1 MKHATLTRKAV
12 LCLALATAWQAQA
25 AEEAESTKGAEH
37 TLQTVKVFATE
48 ENSWRAGSIGVGAF
62 RDTPAKEVPMTVN
75 VIDRDLLD
83 TQQANSLYEA
93 MKNTAGVTRAQ
104 LGATAYDNLSIRG
117 LLVDNRSSYRLNGGL
132 PIVNLIDL
140 PLENKERVEVLKGV
154 GGLYYGFVPPSGI
167 INLVTKRAG
176 STPVTALQFSTDDN
190 GSFVTGVDVGRRFG
204 SEGQFGARVNIVGG
218 ELKSAVEGADGDRHL
233 FAGAFDWN
241 VTDRW
246 LLKLDVEDI
255 AKDVVEQSSILALA
269 PVDGKIPLPRIP
281 DPKKLI
287 APDWANYDAKEQNV
301 QLRSDFALTDNWV
314 WTVEVGRSELERDRN
329 FSRMLNYNVTT
340 GEGTLQVFR
349 GKDQEF
355 INRSARTEL
364 AGRFETGPVKHDFT
378 FGHSRNTLSTA
389 LGNTVTSSFAQNLYD
404 PRDIPETA
412 VTHGPNARRSFTHD
426 RGWYVFDRA
435 ALGDW
440 LLIAGARA
448 SEFEFEHATDESQDY
463 TKRKVSP
470 TVAAVWKVTPAT
482 NLYAG
487 YLEGM
492 EDGGIARPTAINAGT
507 SLEPLVTRQWEGGVK
522 TEWGGVQANAAVFQI
537 ERPMNG
543 EVDRIYQRLGE
554 ARLRG
559 VELSAGGQISP
570 RWGIF
575 SSLQWMDAEFTRA
588 ENDQSIVG
596 NRPANTPR
604 ITASLFVEHR
614 LAAIPGLALSAGA
627 YYTGKREVNAFNQ
640 AEVDGY
646 TRYDLGARYRTKVAS
661 KQLDLAATVE
671 NVTDERYWAA
681 AGDSKVDSNAPLL
694 AVGMPRTL
702 RLSAKLSF

>member
-1 MKHATLTRKAV
+1 MRLKPLARLITAALLAACGSVHAQEKQLDAV
-12 LCLALATAWQAQA
+12 
-25 AEEAESTKGAEH
+25 E
-37 TLQTVKVFATE
+37 VFATD
-48 ENSWRAGSIGVGAF
+48 SGWRAGSIGVGTF

-75 VIDRDLLD
+75 IVDRDLLD
-83 TQQANSLYEA
+83 AQQANSLYEA
-93 MKNTAGVTRAQ
+93 LKNTAGVTRAQ

-117 LLVDNRSSYRLNGGL
+117 LLVENRSNYRLNGGL

-176 STPVTALQFSTDDN
+176 STPVTAVQVSTDDN
-190 GSFVTGVDVGRRFG
+190 GSAVVGLDVGRRFG
-204 SEGQFGARVNIVGG
+204 ADDQFGARVNIVGG
-218 ELKSAVEGADGDRHL
+218 ELESAVEGADGDRRL
-233 FAGAFDWN
+233 VAGAFDWS

-255 AKDVVEQSSILALA
+255 AKDVVEQSSILALRS
-269 PVDGKIPLPRIP
+269 VNGKIPLPRIP
-281 DPKKLI
+281 DPRKLI
-287 APDWANYDAKEQNV
+287 APDWANYDAKEQNA
-301 QLRSDFALTDNWV
+301 QLRSDFALTDNWI

-329 FSRMLNYNVTT
+329 FSQMINYDVTT
-340 GEGTLQVFR
+340 GEGTLQIFR
-349 GKDQEF
+349 GQDQEF
-355 INRSARTEL
+355 TNRNARTEL

-378 FGHSRNTLSTA
+378 FGYARNTLSQS
-389 LGNTVTSSFAQNLYD
+389 LGNTVTVNVAQNLYN
-404 PRDIPETA
+404 PRGIPETA
-412 VTHGPNARRSFTHD
+412 VIHGPNARHSHTHD

-440 LLIAGARA
+440 LLITGARA
-448 SEFEFEHATDESQDY
+448 SEFEFEHAMDKSQDY

-470 TVAAVWKVTPAT
+470 TIAAVWKITPAT

-492 EDGGIARPTAINAGT
+492 EDGGIARPAADNAGT

-522 TEWGGVQANAAVFQI
+522 TDWRGVQTNAAVFQI

-543 EVDRIYQRLGE
+543 EINNIYQRLGE

-575 SSLQWMDAEFTRA
+575 SSVQWIDAEFTEA

-596 NRPANTPR
+596 NRPANTPEV
-604 ITASLFVEHR
+604 TASLFAEHR
-614 LAAIPGLALSAGA
+614 LAGVPGLALSAGA
-627 YYTGKREVNAFNQ
+627 YYTGSARSIRR
-640 AEVDGY
+640 
-646 TRYDLGARYRTKVAS
+646 TRPKSTATPATTS
-661 KQLDLAATVE
+661 APATVPKSPA
-671 NVTDERYWAA
+671 TSSIWWRPW
-681 AGDSKVDSNAPLL
+681 
-694 AVGMPRTL
+694 RT
-702 RLSAKLSF
+702 

>member
-1 MKHATLTRKAV
+1 MRLKILARLIPAAALLAAHGPLLAADQQLEAV
-12 LCLALATAWQAQA
+12 
-25 AEEAESTKGAEH
+25 E
-37 TLQTVKVFATE
+37 VFATD
-48 ENSWRAGSIGVGAF
+48 SGWRAGSIGVGTF
-62 RDTPAKEVPMTVN
+62 RDTPAKDVPMTVN

-83 TQQANSLYEA
+83 AQQANGLYEA
-93 MKNTAGVTRAQ
+93 LKNTAGVTRAQ

-176 STPVTALQFSTDDN
+176 NTPVAALHFSTDDN
-190 GSFVTGVDVGRRFG
+190 GSAVAGLDVGRRFG
-204 SEGQFGARVNIVGG
+204 ADGQFGARVNLVGG
-218 ELKSAVEGADGDRHL
+218 ELESPVKGADGDRRL
-233 FAGAFDWN
+233 IAGAFDWN
-241 VTDRW
+241 VSDRW

-255 AKDVVEQSSILALA
+255 AKDVVEQSSILALR
-269 PVDGKIPLPRIP
+269 PVNGRIPLPRIP
-281 DPKKLI
+281 DPEKLI
-287 APDWANYDAKEQNV
+287 APDWANYDAKERNL
-301 QLRSDFALTDNWV
+301 QLRSDFALNDNWI
-314 WTVEVGRSELERDRN
+314 WTVEAGRSKLTRDRN
-329 FSRMLNYNVTT
+329 FSQMMNYDVAT
-340 GEGTLQVFR
+340 GEGTLRISR
-349 GKDQEF
+349 GQNQEF

-364 AGRFETGPVKHDFT
+364 AGRFETGRVKHDFT
-378 FGHSRNTLSTA
+378 FGHARNILSTA
-389 LGNTVTSSFAQNLYD
+389 LGNTVTVNVAQNLYN

-412 VTHGPNARRSFTHD
+412 VTHGPDARRSYTHD

-435 ALGDW
+435 TLGDW
-440 LLIAGARA
+440 VLIAGARS
-448 SEFEFEHATDESQDY
+448 SEFEFEHATDDRQDY

-470 TVAAVWKVTPAT
+470 TVAAVWKLTPAT

-492 EDGGIARPTAINAGT
+492 EDGGIARPTTANAGT

-522 TEWGGVQANAAVFQI
+522 TDWRGVQANAGVFQI

-543 EVDRIYQRLGE
+543 EIDNIYQRLGE

-570 RWGIF
+570 LWGLF
-575 SSLQWMDAEFTRA
+575 SSAQWIDAEFTEA

-596 NRPANTPR
+596 NRPANTAKV
-604 ITASLFVEHR
+604 TASLFVER
-614 LAAIPGLALSAGA
+614 RVATIPGLALSAGA
-627 YYTGKREVNAFNQ
+627 YYTGKRQVDPQNQ
-640 AEVDGY
+640 AEVDAY
-646 TRYDLGARYRTKVAS
+646 TRYDVGARYRTKVAS
-661 KQLDLAATVE
+661 NQLDLVATVE
-671 NVTDERYWAA
+671 NVTDKRYWAA
-681 AGDSKVDSNAPLL
+681 AGDSKVNSNSALL

-702 RLSAKLSF
+702 RLTAKLAF

>member
-1 MKHATLTRKAV
+1 MKHITLTRKTV
-12 LCLALATAWQAQA
+12 LCLALAAAWQAQA
-25 AEEAESTKGAEH
+25 ADDTATATGGER
-37 TLQTVKVFATE
+37 TLDTVEVFATE
-48 ENSWRAGSIGVGAF
+48 ANSWRAGSIGVGAF

-83 TQQANSLYEA
+83 AQQANSLYEA

-167 INLVTKRAG
+167 INLITKRAG
-176 STPVTALQFSTDDN
+176 STPVTALQLSTDDN
-190 GSFVTGVDVGRRFG
+190 GSFVAGVDVGRRFG
-204 SEGQFGARVNIVGG
+204 NEGQFGARVNLVGG
-218 ELKSAVEGADGDRHL
+218 KLQSAVDGANGDRYL
-233 FAGAFDWN
+233 FAGAFDWK

-255 AKDVVEQSSILALA
+255 AKDVVEQSSILALPA
-269 PVDGKIPLPRIP
+269 VNGKITLPRIP
-281 DPKKLI
+281 DPRNRI
-287 APDWANYDAKEQNV
+287 APDWANYDAKGQNV
-301 QLRSDFALTDNWV
+301 QLRNDFALTDNWV
-314 WTVEVGRSELERDRN
+314 WTVEAGRSELERDRN
-329 FSRMLNYNVTT
+329 FSRMRNYDVTT
-340 GEGTLQVFR
+340 GEGILDIFR
-349 GKDQEF
+349 TRNQKF
-355 INRSARTEL
+355 INRNVRTEL
-364 AGRFETGPVKHDFT
+364 AGRFETGPVTHDFT
-378 FGHSRNTLSTA
+378 FGHSRNTLSTS
-389 LGNTVTSSFAQNLYD
+389 LGNTHTVSVAQNLYN
-404 PRDIPETA
+404 PRDIAEIPVA
-412 VTHGPNARRSFTHD
+412 HGQDARSSHTRD

-448 SEFEFEHATDESQDY
+448 SKFEFEHATDKSQDY
-463 TKRKVSP
+463 TKRKISP
-470 TVAAVWKVTPAT
+470 TVAAVWKLTPAT

-492 EDGGIARPTAINAGT
+492 EDGGIARPTAVNAGT

-522 TEWGGVQANAAVFQI
+522 TEWRGVQANAALFQI

-543 EVDRIYQRLGE
+543 EVDGIYQRLGE

-575 SSLQWMDAEFTRA
+575 SSMQWIDAEFTKA
-588 ENDQSIVG
+588 ENDQRIVG
-596 NRPANTPR
+596 NRPANTPGV
-604 ITASLFVEHR
+604 TASLFVEHR

-627 YYTGKREVNAFNQ
+627 YYTGKREVDAFNR
-640 AEVDGY
+640 AEVDGF
-646 TRYDLGARYRTKVAS
+646 TRYDLGARYRTKIVGN
-661 KQLDLAATVE
+661 QLDLAATVE
-671 NVTDERYWAA
+671 NVTDKRYWAA
-681 AGDSKVDSNAPLL
+681 AGDSKVDSKAPLL

-702 RLSAKLSF
+702 RVSAKMSF

>member
-1 MKHATLTRKAV
+1 MRLKTLARLIPAAALLAAHGPLLAADQQLEAV
-12 LCLALATAWQAQA
+12 
-25 AEEAESTKGAEH
+25 E
-37 TLQTVKVFATE
+37 VFA
-48 ENSWRAGSIGVGAF
+48 SDSAWRAGSIGVGTF

-75 VIDRDLLD
+75 IVDRDLLD
-83 TQQANSLYEA
+83 AQQANSLYEA

-176 STPVTALQFSTDDN
+176 STPVSAVQLSTDDN
-190 GSFVTGVDVGRRFG
+190 GSAVVGLDVGRRFG
-204 SEGQFGARVNIVGG
+204 SDGQFGARVNIVGG
-218 ELKSAVEGADGDRHL
+218 ELESAVEDADGDRRL
-233 FAGAFDWN
+233 VAGAFDWS

-255 AKDVVEQSSILALA
+255 AKDVVEQSSILALR
-269 PVDGKIPLPRIP
+269 PVNGKIPLPRIP
-281 DPKKLI
+281 NPEKLI
-287 APDWANYDAKEQNV
+287 APDWANYDAEEQNV
-301 QLRSDFALTDNWV
+301 QLRSDFALNDNWI
-314 WTVEVGRSELERDRN
+314 WTVETGRSRLERDRN
-329 FSRMLNYNVTT
+329 FSQMINYDVAT
-340 GEGTLQVFR
+340 GEGTLQIFR
-349 GKDQEF
+349 GQDQEF
-355 INRSARTEL
+355 INRNARTEL
-364 AGRFETGPVKHDFT
+364 AGRFETGTVRHDFT
-378 FGHSRNTLSTA
+378 IGYSRNILSTS
-389 LGNTVTSSFAQNLYD
+389 LGNTVTVNVAQNLYN

-412 VTHGPNARRSFTHD
+412 VTHGPNARHSETHD

-440 LLIAGARA
+440 LLIAGARG
-448 SEFEFEHATDESQDY
+448 SEFEFEHATDNRQDY
-463 TKRKVSP
+463 TKREVSP
-470 TVAAVWKVTPAT
+470 TVAAVWKLTPAT

-492 EDGGIARPTAINAGT
+492 EDGGIARPAALNAGT
-507 SLEPLVTRQWEGGVK
+507 SLEPLVTRQWEGGIK
-522 TEWGGVQANAAVFQI
+522 TDWGGVQTNAAVFRI

-543 EVDRIYQRLGE
+543 EINNIYQRLGE

-575 SSLQWMDAEFTRA
+575 SSMQWIDAEFTKA

-596 NRPANTPR
+596 NRPANTPEV
-604 ITASLFVEHR
+604 TASLFVEHR
-614 LAAIPGLALSAGA
+614 LAAVPGLALSAGA
-627 YYTGKREVNAFNQ
+627 YYTGEREVNPQNQ
-640 AEVDGY
+640 AEVDAY
-646 TRYDLGARYRTKVAS
+646 TRYDVGARYRTKVAS
-661 KQLDLAATVE
+661 NQLDLVATVE
-671 NVTDERYWAA
+671 NVTDKRYWAA
-681 AGDSKVDSNAPLL
+681 AGDSKVNSNSALL